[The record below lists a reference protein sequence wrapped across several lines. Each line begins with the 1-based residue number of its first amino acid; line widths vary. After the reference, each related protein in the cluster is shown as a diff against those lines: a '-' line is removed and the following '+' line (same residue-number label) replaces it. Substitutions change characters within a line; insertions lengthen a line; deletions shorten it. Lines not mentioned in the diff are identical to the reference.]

1 MSFYPQP
8 NKYQCGPFALKYA
21 LVMLGIFKD
30 EDQIGIIAGSTW
42 WAGTDEFGLARAA
55 RRFDCRMKHFQSSN
69 PDDARRMLVAHLKKG
84 YPCILSVKNWEHWET
99 VVSYQKGK
107 YVVIDSE
114 LDKVVDVLSSSKLL
128 RRWKYVE
135 HDTGIKSYDG
145 YALIPQGKVH
155 TRAKFTPEKAI
166 QLMYEKNEDLARKWD
181 QYTNDLI
188 TICKP
193 RTKLSSNI
201 ITFSEFLRRNEQNL
215 VKRIAN
221 WHGEPT
227 YSELKKILGNMKL
240 VAEIYDLVIPEDEEK
255 RTAIDVA
262 SILMMYACGKYG
274 MSPIY

>member
-1 MSFYPQP
+1 LYIKTFAIFAPILNAGFSMSFYPQP

-55 RRFDCRMKHFQSSN
+55 RRFDCRMRHFQSSN

-107 YVVIDSE
+107 FVVIDSE
-114 LDKVVDVLSSSKLL
+114 LDKVVDVVTSSRLL
-128 RRWKYVE
+128 RRWRYVE
-135 HDTGIKSYDG
+135 EETGIKSYDG
-145 YALIPQGKVH
+145 YALIPQTKVH

-166 QLMYEKNEDLARKWD
+166 HLMYEKNEDLARKWD

-193 RTKLSSNI
+193 RTKLSYNI
-201 ITFSEFLRRNEQNL
+201 ISFSEFLRR
-215 VKRIAN
+215 K
-221 WHGEPT
+221 
-227 YSELKKILGNMKL
+227 
-240 VAEIYDLVIPEDEEK
+240 
-255 RTAIDVA
+255 
-262 SILMMYACGKYG
+262 
-274 MSPIY
+274 